1 MRDDQIFLTDI
12 VDRISRIQAYTV
24 DGQEAFLNNV
34 LIQDAVER
42 NFGVIG
48 EATKRL
54 SPELKQAYPEIPWRK
69 IAGLRD
75 VLAHDYGRVEPQE
88 VWNIVEQELLEL
100 KVQVES
106 ILRTQ
111 S

>member
-12 VDRISRIQAYTV
+12 LDRISRIQSYTV
-24 DGQEAFLNNV
+24 EGQEAFLNSV
-34 LIQDAVER
+34 LLQDAVER

>member
-12 VDRISRIQAYTV
+12 VDRISRIQSYTV
-24 DGQEAFLNNV
+24 EGQEAFLNNV

-69 IAGLRD
+69 IA

-88 VWNIVEQELLEL
+88 VWNIIEQELLEL